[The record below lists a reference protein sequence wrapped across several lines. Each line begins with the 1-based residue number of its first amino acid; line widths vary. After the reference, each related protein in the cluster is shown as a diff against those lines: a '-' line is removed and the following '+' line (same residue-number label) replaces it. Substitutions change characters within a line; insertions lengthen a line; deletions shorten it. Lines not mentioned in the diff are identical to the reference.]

1 MSTPLS
7 AELVTWAYRIL
18 LDREPEN
25 DAVVLEKAHRFTCV
39 RDLRHEFLHSEEFR
53 YSDPQAYLPA
63 LTGNEPPMQ
72 IEAVRSA
79 AQLQQLFQHIQTTW
93 QSLGETEPY
102 WSVLS
107 GDQFTQA
114 HIEATKEAFYHSG
127 QRAADLLFNTLRRHN
142 IDPTSFT
149 SCLEYGCGLGRVTRW
164 LAERFEHVVAYDISR
179 SHLQFAQTYIHEQGL
194 HNVEVRHLQHVQNLD
209 TLPQTDVVYSIL
221 VLQHNPPPIIAIILH
236 ALLRSLKP
244 GGVAFLQVPT
254 YQLGYS
260 FSLQTYL
267 NTAATQQKLEMHV
280 LPQSEVFE
288 IVRQAGAS
296 VLEVLEDDWTGFGY
310 NTVSNTFLI
319 QKPAGTQ

>member
-1 MSTPLS
+1 
-7 AELVTWAYRIL
+7 
-18 LDREPEN
+18 
-25 DAVVLEKAHRFTCV
+25 
-39 RDLRHEFLHSEEFR
+39 
-53 YSDPQAYLPA
+53 
-63 LTGNEPPMQ
+63 MQ
-72 IEAVRSA
+72 IEAIHSE
-79 AQLQQLFQHIQTTW
+79 AQLQHLFQHIQTTW

-107 GDQFTQA
+107 ADQFTQT

-127 QRAADLLFNTLRRHN
+127 QYAADLLFNTLRRHN
-142 IDPTSFT
+142 IEPTSFT

-164 LAERFEHVVAYDISR
+164 LAEHFAYVVGYDISQ
-179 SHLQFAQTYIHEQGL
+179 SHLQYAQAYLNEQGL
-194 HNVEVRHLQHVQNLD
+194 HNVAVHHLQHIHDLD
-209 TLPQTDVVYSIL
+209 TLPQTDVVYSVI
-221 VLQHNPPPIIAIILH
+221 VLQHNPPPIIAIILN

-244 GGVAFLQVPT
+244 GGVAFIQVPT

-296 VLEVLEDDWTGFGY
+296 VLEVLEDNWTGFGY
-310 NTVSNTFLI
+310 NSVSNTFLI
-319 QKPAGTQ
+319 QKRAGTV

>member
-25 DAVVLEKAHRFTCV
+25 DAVVLEKANRFTCV

-72 IEAVRSA
+72 IEAVRSD

-107 GDQFTQA
+107 ADQFTRA

-127 QRAADLLFNTLRRHN
+127 QYAVNLLFNTLRRHN
-142 IDPTSFT
+142 IEPASFT

-164 LAERFEHVVAYDISR
+164 LAERFEHVVGYDISQ
-179 SHLQFAQTYIHEQGL
+179 SHLQYAQEYLNEQGL
-194 HNVEVRHLQHVQNLD
+194 HNVAVHHLQYVHDLH
-209 TLPQTDVVYSIL
+209 TLPQTDVVYSII
-221 VLQHNPPPIIAIILH
+221 VLQHNPPPIIAIILN

-244 GGVAFLQVPT
+244 GGVAFIQVPT

-260 FSLQTYL
+260 FSLQAYL
-267 NTAATQQKLEMHV
+267 STAATQQNLEMHV
-280 LPQSEVFE
+280 LPQREVFE
-288 IVRQAGAS
+288 IVRQAGAN
-296 VLEVLEDDWTGFGY
+296 VLEVLEDNWTGFGY
-310 NTVSNTFLI
+310 NSISNTFLI
-319 QKPAGTQ
+319 QKRAGTI